1 MQSRTET
8 MTPSL
13 GFTLELMRKIQHA
26 WGRRSCRSRR
36 QRPLPNTC
44 QVELLEDRRLLTG
57 IFTADDVVIR
67 SGDAAPEA
75 VTGNSDGTF
84 SSFSRGPV
92 ISESGTVLFQSVIAN
107 SLTSSDQGL
116 FYIKSTGDITTVAR
130 AGQSLP
136 EITGTTL
143 YRGLTHP
150 SSRIPLPFNENG
162 QAVFADRI
170 QGAYYTENT
179 GIFIGNG
186 DGTFSIAVREG
197 SEAPGASTGSSNG
210 RFDDLEYSYVII
222 NDAGQIVF
230 ATILG
235 ATDNGSA
242 DDQVIYSTDANGN
255 LIQIVREGQLIPG
268 SATDTF
274 STLYNLSINNAGQVA
289 FRGDTWNASVPDGIY
304 VSNGDGTPLRVVMQ
318 EGQTF
323 NGFGDQLRTDGLISA
338 SLINE
343 SGDVAF
349 RSHVDDGNNGTIV
362 RSVFVRSGNGNLR
375 EVARPGDILPNGETY
390 YDSGLP
396 DLVLNNRGDLAF
408 TGKDQFNNIVLFRS
422 NANAS
427 RGDDIKAIVRVGQT
441 APGGNLIFSS
451 FDKYTLNDSGQI
463 AFTADLWD
471 GINSYS
477 SRKALFLYD
486 DVHGLVE
493 IVEVGDQLDGSTI
506 SEIYFAGNDTHNF
519 LENNGD
525 GLNNQGQVT
534 FSYELANGNQG
545 IAVVEVNDSDN
556 IDLRVVST
564 PTVVDANG
572 ETPSLPANQNRV
584 NEWSSYWVEIWVS
597 TSDLNTQGVAAVTLD
612 LSYKTEYTTAT
623 EIEFGAA
630 FTQNQSGTIN
640 DLDGLVENLSAAT
653 TQDDLGMNG
662 QLLFARI
669 KFESLAEDQVPLD
682 LSGPGIGPYNLNL
695 QILTPQLSLTDHSV
709 SEPETNDSP
718 GAGIWA
724 NPFDLNDDDTIN
736 FRDLILFVSAYGEIP
751 SQSSSPYAW
760 FADLNQNDRVEFR
773 DLIFFVSNYG
783 KRKADQSAINYPD
796 NFPTAW
802 NHQLIVA
809 ASLPTQQNTAPL
821 AQSTAE
827 EILDEAKADL
837 APHLPSAEQVQLEAI
852 QVQVVDL
859 EDSTLGLAASDTI
872 FLDQTA
878 AGYGWF
884 VDPTPE
890 DHSEFQQSGEITLIA
905 LPDSEAADQIDL
917 WTVIRHEIF
926 HLLGYEHTETGL
938 MESTLLPVERK
949 LTDWATDADLYFA
962 SLQDETELSPF

>member
-1 MQSRTET
+1 MQSRNE
-8 MTPSL
+8 MMIPSL
-13 GFTLELMRKIQHA
+13 GFTQELMRKIQHA

-36 QRPLPNTC
+36 QRPLPATC

-75 VTGNSDGTF
+75 GTGTIDGTF
-84 SSFSRGPV
+84 SSFSCGPV
-92 ISESGTVLFQSVIAN
+92 INESGTVLFQSAIAN
-107 SLTSSDQGL
+107 SPTYSDTGL
-116 FYIKSTGDITTVAR
+116 FYITSTGDITTVAR
-130 AGQSLP
+130 EGQSIP
-136 EITGTTL
+136 EISGGTF
-143 YRGLTHP
+143 YRGLSNVT
-150 SSRIPLPFNENG
+150 SDIPLPFNENA
-162 QAVFADRI
+162 QAVFVDRI

-186 DGTFSIAVREG
+186 DGTFSIAAREG
-197 SEAPGASTGSSNG
+197 SEAPGAISGSSNG
-210 RFDDLEYSYVII
+210 RFNDLENSYVIM
-222 NDAGQIVF
+222 NDAGQIAFV
-230 ATILG
+230 TELYD
-235 ATDNGSA
+235 TDNGSE

-255 LIQIVREGQLIPG
+255 LIQIAREGQLIPG
-268 SATDTF
+268 STTETF
-274 STLYNLSINNAGQVA
+274 TSLFGPSINNAGQVA
-289 FRGDTWNASVPDGIY
+289 FWGATLNASVPDGIY

-318 EGQTF
+318 EGQAFGSFGETF
-323 NGFGDQLRTDGLISA
+323 KTNGLISA

-362 RSVFVRSGNGNLR
+362 RSVFVRSGNGDLR

-390 YDSGLP
+390 YDSGIY
-396 DLVLNNRGDLAF
+396 DLVLNYSGDLAF
-408 TGKDQFNNIVLFRS
+408 TGKDEFNNVVLFRS
-422 NANAS
+422 DADSS
-427 RGDDIKAIVRVGQT
+427 RGDIKAIVREGQM
-441 APGGNLIFSS
+441 APDGNLS
-451 FDKYTLNDSGQI
+451 FYSIYKYTLNDSGQI
-463 AFTADLWD
+463 AFTAVLWD

-477 SRKALFLYD
+477 KREALFLYD

-493 IVEVGDQLDGSTI
+493 IAQVGDQFDGSTI

-525 GLNNQGQVT
+525 GLNNQGQIT
-534 FSYELANGNQG
+534 FSYELADGNQG
-545 IAVVEVNDSDN
+545 IAVVEVNDSDK

-572 ETPSLPANQNRV
+572 ETPSLPANQNWV
-584 NEWSSYWVEIWVS
+584 SEWSSFWVEIWVS

-669 KFESLAEDQVPLD
+669 KYESLAEDQVPLD

-695 QILTPQLSLTDHSV
+695 QILTPQLRLTDNSV

-724 NPFDLNDDDTIN
+724 NPFDLNDDDAIN

-773 DLIFFVSNYG
+773 DLIFFASNYG
-783 KRKADQSAINYPD
+783 KRKSDHSAINYPD

-809 ASLPTQQNTAPL
+809 ASLPAQQNTTPL

-837 APHLPSAEQVQLEAI
+837 APHLTSADQVKLETI

-859 EDSTLGLAASDTI
+859 EGSTLGLAVADTI
-872 FLDQTA
+872 YLDQTA
-878 AGYGWF
+878 ADFGWF

-890 DHSEFQQSGEITLIA
+890 DHSEFQKSGKLTLIA
-905 LPDSEAADQIDL
+905 LPDSEAAGQIDL

-938 MESTLLPVERK
+938 MESTLLPGERK
-949 LTDWATDADLYFA
+949 LTDWETDADYYFA